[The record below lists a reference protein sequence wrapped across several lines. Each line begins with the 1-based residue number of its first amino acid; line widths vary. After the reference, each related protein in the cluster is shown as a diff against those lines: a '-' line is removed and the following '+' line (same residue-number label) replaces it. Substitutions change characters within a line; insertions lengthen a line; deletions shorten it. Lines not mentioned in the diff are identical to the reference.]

1 MAETIKYYS
10 NYADLGMKGTYQQF
24 AYFDT
29 RDHLADDMFRARR
42 VMVEIDQTEYGKQGD
57 QYVLVFCQCRKRY
70 ARDVKAVFAA
80 LQEKLIAEGHEDY
93 LTFADETFKRIQ
105 EDSAK

>member
-1 MAETIKYYS
+1 MADTTKYYS

-29 RDHLADDMFRARR
+29 RDHLADDMFRAQR

-70 ARDVKAVFAA
+70 ARSVKDVFAQ
-80 LQEKLIAEGHEDY
+80 LQEKLIADGHDGY
-93 LTFADETFKRIQ
+93 LAFCEETFKRIQ
-105 EDSAK
+105 EEM